1 MDVKERLPLYSST
14 LKIIKM
20 KKLLL
25 IALVLISIDTYAQKV
40 QFGITTG
47 LSIANYKSRV
57 DGNTESG
64 KAKAGLTVGLLADI
78 PAGKH
83 FSFQPAVNFVQK
95 GSKDEQTFAGITAKY
110 KLTVNCIE
118 VPLNFLYNTR
128 GKAGNFFVGAG
139 PSFAVAF
146 SGKGKFTDGS
156 NSESTNLK
164 FGNSDNDNMKSFD
177 LGANIMTGFSLHNG
191 ILFSVNYNAGL
202 SNLFPHGSSDGRL
215 KSSYV
220 GIKLGYLLNSGKRK

>member
-1 MDVKERLPLYSST
+1 
-14 LKIIKM
+14 M

-25 IALVLISIDTYAQKV
+25 AALVFVTVNTYAQKIRV
-40 QFGITTG
+40 GFTTG
-47 LSIANYKSRV
+47 LTIANYKSRV

-64 KAKAGLTVGLLADI
+64 KAKAGLAVGLLADI

-83 FSFQPAVNFVQK
+83 FSFQPAVNYVQK

-128 GKAGNFFVGAG
+128 GKNGNFFVGAG

-146 SGKGKFTDGS
+146 SGKGKFTDGT

-177 LGANIMTGFSLHNG
+177 LGANILTGFSLSSG
-191 ILFSVNYNAGL
+191 VMFSVNYNAGL
-202 SNLFPHGSSDGRL
+202 NNLFPNGSDDGTF
-215 KSSYV
+215 KSSYF
-220 GIKLGYLLNSGKRK
+220 GIKIGYMLNSGKRK